1 MNVIEDEE
9 FGVTLAAA
17 VGVMEKAPPGDSGGA
32 FVVGLTCPSHPAVM
46 AAGVEAAADA
56 GTGSVSNTRSDIREV
71 DVTVQQAP
79 AYGMRQLRTPA
90 VSAQV
95 RRQRRAQAD
104 AIVRGLA
111 RSQVGRPAREI
122 RQVLA
127 AALRQVGVR
136 PAAATLDGLAAA
148 VSAGRPA
155 ALPDDSQ
162 RR

>member
-1 MNVIEDEE
+1 M
-9 FGVTLAAA
+9 
-17 VGVMEKAPPGDSGGA
+17 
-32 FVVGLTCPSHPAVM
+32 
-46 AAGVEAAADA
+46 
-56 GTGSVSNTRSDIREV
+56 
-71 DVTVQQAP
+71 TVQQAP

-127 AALRQVGVR
+127 AALREVGVR
-136 PAAATLDGLAAA
+136 PAAATLDSLAA
-148 VSAGRPA
+148 SAGRPA
-155 ALPDDSQ
+155 ALPDDSRRNSQ
-162 RR
+162 RLADNSMPSPCSTT

>member
-1 MNVIEDEE
+1 M
-9 FGVTLAAA
+9 
-17 VGVMEKAPPGDSGGA
+17 
-32 FVVGLTCPSHPAVM
+32 
-46 AAGVEAAADA
+46 
-56 GTGSVSNTRSDIREV
+56 
-71 DVTVQQAP
+71 TVQQAP

-90 VSAQV
+90 VNAQL

-104 AIVRGLA
+104 AIVRGMA
-111 RSQVGRPAREI
+111 GSQVGRPAREI